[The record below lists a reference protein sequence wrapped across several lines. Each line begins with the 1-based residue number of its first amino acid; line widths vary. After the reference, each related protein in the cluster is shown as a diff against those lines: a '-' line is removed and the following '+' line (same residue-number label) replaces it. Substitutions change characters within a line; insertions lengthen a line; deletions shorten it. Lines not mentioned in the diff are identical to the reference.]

1 MSTPKERPIFMSG
14 EMVKALLDG
23 RKTQTRRVVKWK
35 PYPGYTGNLQWHG
48 MTLGNPSTG
57 NIESGWCLYSKGG
70 ACWNQRTEAA
80 FCHYGKSGDRLWV
93 RETFRVEGWR
103 NEGTLLIGFKDGRT
117 RTCDNV
123 GEWDRYAIQATDQCA
138 AAQCPQDGEGYYQW
152 RRKEDCPVK
161 WKPSIYM
168 PRWASRLTLELT
180 AVRVERVQDISGED
194 CLSEGVRIPVSTD
207 GKLLVRLSGDF
218 KPADYIKKHPRD
230 WTPTEALRAE
240 YASLWDLLNAKRGYG
255 WDKNP
260 FVWVLEFKRL

>member
-1 MSTPKERPIFMSG
+1 
-14 EMVKALLDG
+14 MVKALLDG

-80 FCHYGKSGDRLWV
+80 FCHYGKSDDRLWV

-123 GEWDRYAIQATDQCA
+123 GEWDRYAIQAADQCA

-161 WKPSIYM
+161 WKPSIFM

-180 AVRVERVQDISGED
+180 AVRVERVQDISEAD
-194 CLSEGVRIPVSTD
+194 ALAEGVTWPDRNGQPYRPPIDTTGMS
-207 GKLLVRLSGDF
+207 KLRL
-218 KPADYIKKHPRD
+218 A
-230 WTPTEALRAE
+230 AE
-240 YASLWDLLNAKRGYG
+240 RFQELWDSLNAKRGYS
-255 WDKNP
+255 WDKNVY
-260 FVWVLEFKRL
+260 VWVLEFKRL